1 MTENMRK
8 KLRVRIFVA
17 ERNDGMVWMPYKAL
31 IGHTTRG
38 RAIIGRPGA
47 QVHCFEEFETKTNA
61 VEAAKSRARIRIMEM
76 FGHVEEAEIEWE
88 VRHERGPELV
98 AVTYEDASQAIG
110 TEAVALEAA

>member
-17 ERNDGMVWMPYKAL
+17 ERNGGMAWMPYKAL

-47 QVHCFEEFETKTNA
+47 QVHCFEVFETKMDA
-61 VEAAKSRARIRIMEM
+61 VAEMKRRASIRIMEM
-76 FGHVEEAEIEWE
+76 FGHVDEAEIEWE
-88 VRHERGPELV
+88 VRHERGPELI
-98 AVTYEDASQAIG
+98 AVTYEDASHATA
-110 TEAVALEAA
+110 TEAVATPAA